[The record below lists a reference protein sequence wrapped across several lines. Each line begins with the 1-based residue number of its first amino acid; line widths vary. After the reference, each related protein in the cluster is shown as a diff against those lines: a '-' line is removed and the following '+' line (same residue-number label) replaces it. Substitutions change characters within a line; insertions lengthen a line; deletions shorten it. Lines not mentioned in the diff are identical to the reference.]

1 MTESELFEPFCR
13 LAVEAS
19 LELRKV
25 DLRKALI
32 EFGQIVPFQFVV
44 KVVAVSLNR
53 SDRKHQS
60 LGTGLVGEAVRQELQ
75 NGSSR
80 LFGKR

>member
-13 LAVEAS
+13 RMVEAS
-19 LELRKV
+19 LELRKF

-32 EFGQIVPFQFVV
+32 ERGQIVPFQVVV

>member
-13 LAVEAS
+13 RMVEAS
-19 LELRKV
+19 LELKV

-60 LGTGLVGEAVRQELQ
+60 LGTGLVGKAVRQELQ